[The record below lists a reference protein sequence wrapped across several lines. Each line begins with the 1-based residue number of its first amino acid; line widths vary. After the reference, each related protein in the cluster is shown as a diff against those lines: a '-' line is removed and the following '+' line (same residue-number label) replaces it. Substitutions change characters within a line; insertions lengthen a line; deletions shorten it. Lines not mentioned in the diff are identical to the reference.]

1 MANPKLLFF
10 IFFFFL
16 FSFVCFVHSD
26 SHFEG
31 FEAEDDDAEF
41 EDSSIDPAS
50 LRSPPS
56 QSLSTDPN
64 PNPNPNPNHSP
75 PSDLPKS
82 TPPTATTFDF
92 WDDDEFEGLP
102 VEQHPDLHVPI
113 TDPKSTDNTNDTTSS
128 HDQNVKPL
136 PRSFTVEII
145 CGSFLIIFAINYFTG
160 KKENEHIALSWAT
173 HFAAKDSIFDK
184 NFSLLGIGDGGD
196 DAPLLLKEGQTTF
209 KFYAS
214 GRRYCQGLLATLELK
229 SRHDLIARI
238 YNMVVPSKDEISF
251 EVYMNDDAMDHVV
264 FAMAKKKA
272 AKAMHKDFRDLQR
285 FATILSPPTSRK
297 WVVDDLAVIS
307 ESREVASDLITD
319 SLIDQVQFPF
329 LSFCFFIHHF
339 HFLIIIWDERED

>member
-1 MANPKLLFF
+1 LEIAAMAIPKLFF
-10 IFFFFL
+10 IAFLCIFFFSTL
-16 FSFVCFVHSD
+16 VHSD

-31 FEAEDDDAEF
+31 FDAEDDDAEF
-41 EDSSIDPAS
+41 EEASIDPAS

-64 PNPNPNPNHSP
+64 PNPTPSP

-102 VEQHPDLHVPI
+102 TQQHPDLQVPI
-113 TDPKSTDNTNDTTSS
+113 TDPKSNDNTNTTSS
-128 HDQNVKPL
+128 QDQNVKPQ
-136 PRSFTVEII
+136 PRSFTVEIL
-145 CGSFLIIFAINYFTG
+145 CGSFLIMFAINYFTG
-160 KKENEHIALSWAT
+160 KKENENIALSWASQ
-173 HFAAKDSIFDK
+173 FAAKDSIFEK

-196 DAPLLLKEGQTTF
+196 DTPLLLKEGQTTF

-238 YNMVVPSKDEISF
+238 YNMVVPCKDEITF

-264 FAMAKKKA
+264 FAMARKKA
-272 AKAMHKDFRDLQR
+272 AKAMHKDLRDLQR
-285 FATILSPPTSRK
+285 FATIMSPPTSRK
-297 WVVDDLAVIS
+297 WISDDLAVIS

-319 SLIDQVQFPF
+319 ALIEQVHFPF
-329 LSFCFFIHHF
+329 SSFVFYS
-339 HFLIIIWDERED
+339 